1 MINRRHAL
9 GLLAAASTLP
19 DRSFANV
26 SYQRSEFRDDL
37 AKRFFD
43 LGTVGTFVG
52 YKVDDYLIIASDKVR
67 SGEGKLPASTF
78 KIPNSLIAL
87 ETGVVADPDKDV
99 FKWDGVTRSIEAWN
113 KDHTLRSAIAVSAVP
128 VYQEIARRI
137 GAERMQ
143 KYVDLFDYGNRD
155 IGGGIDQFW
164 LTGNLRIDPVQQIDF
179 VDRLRRGVLPVSKR
193 SQELVRDIL
202 PVTKV
207 GDATIRAKSGL
218 LGAEQGKPSLGWMV
232 GWAEKGSSAHRVR
245 HEHGLQ
251 GAKPHRRAHD
261 GDAAMPRRHRGDL
274 IGRSALGWL
283 VRRQR
288 VVLACPDHHGAVHA
302 ASSLGFAGRLGAFAS
317 ASLRLGP
324 DLSRSRMLPPSSRR
338 GWMSGVKRWAS
349 LPLFSTVT
357 GAASRS
363 MGNPVRRQSPAR
375 WRHGFRDRLD
385 HQGVHGAVVCRHG
398 AAGRGGA
405 GRSRREISA
414 RQREDAGFRRRAD
427 HPA

>member
-1 MINRRHAL
+1 VINRRHAL
-9 GLLAAASTLP
+9 GLLAAGSLLP
-19 DRSFANV
+19 TRSFANV

-113 KDHTLRSAIAVSAVP
+113 KDHTMRSAIAVSAVP

-137 GAERMQ
+137 GQERMQ
-143 KYVDLFDYGNRD
+143 KYVDLFEYGNRD

-164 LTGNLRIDPVQQIDF
+164 LTGNLRIDPIQQVDF

-218 LGAEQGKPSLGWMV
+218 LGAEVGQPSLGWMV
-232 GWAEKGSSAHRVR
+232 GWAEKGSQQTVFAMNMDCKEPSHI
-245 HEHGLQ
+245 
-251 GAKPHRRAHD
+251 
-261 GDAAMPRRHRGDL
+261 AA
-274 IGRSALGWL
+274 
-283 VRRQR
+283 
-288 VVLACPDHHGAVHA
+288 
-302 ASSLGFAGRLGAFAS
+302 
-317 ASLRLGP
+317 
-324 DLSRSRMLPPSSRR
+324 RM
-338 GWMSGVKRWAS
+338 
-349 LPLFSTVT
+349 TVT
-357 GAASRS
+357 QQCLADIAA
-363 MGNPVRRQSPAR
+363 
-375 WRHGFRDRLD
+375 
-385 HQGVHGAVVCRHG
+385 
-398 AAGRGGA
+398 
-405 GRSRREISA
+405 I
-414 RQREDAGFRRRAD
+414 
-427 HPA
+427 